1 MPPEDRR
8 AMIIDAVIPLLLM
21 HGKAVTTRQIAAAA
35 GIAEGTIFRAFG
47 DKESL
52 VQAAIAKHLDP
63 TSLRKRLSAIDPA
76 LPLEQKVE
84 QIVELMLAR
93 FERIFG
99 FMAALGEVGRPPAPE
114 DRLAFQGV
122 VAGILRPDLE
132 RLNLSAERVA
142 QFIRLVT
149 FASSIP
155 QFNRTIDFDSH
166 DITTLILTGIA
177 GQPLST
183 PITE

>member
-1 MPPEDRR
+1 
-8 AMIIDAVIPLLLM
+8 MIIDAVIPLLLA
-21 HGKAVTTRQIAAAA
+21 HGRSITTRQIAEAA

-63 TSLRKRLSAIDPA
+63 TALRQRLAAIDPS
-76 LPLEQKVE
+76 LPLEQKVA
-84 QIVELMLAR
+84 QLVELMLAR
-93 FERIFG
+93 FEQVFG
-99 FMAALGEVGRPPAPE
+99 FMAALGEVGRPPSPDE
-114 DRLAFQGV
+114 RLAFQAV
-122 VAGILRPDLE
+122 IAGILQPDLA
-132 RLNLSAERVA
+132 RLNLSAERVG

-166 DITTLILTGIA
+166 DLTALILTGIA
-177 GQPLST
+177 GLPANQ